1 MRRYLTISFLLA
13 SLSTGGTLRAAT
25 TPHAAP
31 ASANATWTDEDL
43 KRLSRVP
50 GLVSIVGE
58 HRNKSL
64 QRVGS
69 SVPLRETED
78 PAWYAAQAAQLNA
91 RLEAAQANLRNF
103 SHALEDARE
112 LKATTSGINLAEED
126 IGITPE
132 ATIDILQTRL
142 RETQGELDA
151 LEDLAR
157 RNGIPPGILRGLW
170 QRQDEKTKQLQLAE
184 QSRDDRVPL

>member
-25 TPHAAP
+25 TPHAGP
-31 ASANATWTDEDL
+31 ASATATWTNDDL
-43 KRLSRVP
+43 RRMSGVP

-58 HRNKSL
+58 DANESP

-69 SVPLRETED
+69 SAPLRETED
-78 PAWYAAQAAQLNA
+78 LAWYAAQAAQLNA
-91 RLEAAQANLRNF
+91 RLEAAQADLRNF
-103 SHALEDARE
+103 THALEDARE
-112 LKATTSGINLAEED
+112 LKATTGGINLAEED

-132 ATIDILQTRL
+132 ATIDILQSRL

-170 QRQDEKTKQLQLAE
+170 RRQDEKTRQLQLAE
-184 QSRDDRVPL
+184 QSRGD

>member
-1 MRRYLTISFLLA
+1 MRSYLTISLLLA
-13 SLSTGGTLRAAT
+13 SLSAGGNLRAAT
-25 TPHAAP
+25 TPHAGP
-31 ASANATWTDEDL
+31 ASSTATWTDEDL
-43 KRLSRVP
+43 KRLSGVP

-58 HRNKSL
+58 DANESL

-69 SVPLRETED
+69 SAPLPETED
-78 PAWYAAQAAQLNA
+78 PARYAAQAAQLNA
-91 RLEAAQANLRNF
+91 RLEAAQADLRNF
-103 SHALEDARE
+103 TQALEDARE
-112 LKATTSGINLAEED
+112 LKATTGGINLAEED